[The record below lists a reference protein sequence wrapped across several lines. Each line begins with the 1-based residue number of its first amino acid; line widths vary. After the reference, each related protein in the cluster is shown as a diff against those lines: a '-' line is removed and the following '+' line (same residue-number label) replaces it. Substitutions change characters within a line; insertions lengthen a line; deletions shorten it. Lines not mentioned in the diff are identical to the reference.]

1 MTSIL
6 PIFVMFC
13 VWGLK
18 PGPHTITLLVRTVSH
33 GPRTGLAI
41 ALGNNTVH
49 LILFWFAFAA
59 VSWFVVSEVLL
70 NVIGIAAGC
79 IIVITALLDNITSK
93 KFGAAES
100 VQGFWSAV
108 AAGSGVALANPLN
121 MTFYLAL
128 IPELASSRIDFSDA
142 AVITVGI
149 YLALLLGQGF
159 YIGLANTI
167 RSSLEDPERYGM
179 LTFASNILFALLGIY
194 VICRSAVRLF
204 F

>member
-49 LILFWFAFAA
+49 LVLFWFAFAA
-59 VSWFVVSEVLL
+59 VSWAVVSEALL
-70 NVIGIAAGC
+70 NVIGIVAGFV
-79 IIVITALLDNITSK
+79 IVITALLDNITSK
-93 KFGAAES
+93 ELGAAEN

-121 MTFYLAL
+121 LTFYLAL
-128 IPELASSRIDFSDA
+128 IPELARSRIDFGGA
-142 AVITVGI
+142 ITITVGI

-159 YIGLANTI
+159 YIGLANTV

-179 LTFASNILFALLGIY
+179 FTFISNILFALLGIY
-194 VICRSAVRLF
+194 VVCRSAMRLLF
-204 F
+204 